1 MCGKWFGSDDD
12 AAVAAPGANLF
23 VATRDPSGPSPRYMQ
38 SRGTE
43 ATVDN
48 TSLAILALALLLIG
62 CGISLEAPG
71 LAILYTVIMLP
82 ALLAVYVK
90 RQRRLASD
98 RPVGWGDTI
107 VDFFSGIAL
116 AIGILVALPIVS
128 IIALMIYCAVI
139 SAAHGSL

>member
-12 AAVAAPGANLF
+12 AAVAPGANVF
-23 VATRDPSGPSPRYMQ
+23 VATREASGPRPPHVQPR
-38 SRGTE
+38 RRE

-48 TSLAILALALLLIG
+48 ASLAILALALLLIG

-98 RPVGWGDTI
+98 RSVGWGDTI
-107 VDFFSGIAL
+107 VDLFSGVAL

-139 SAAHGSL
+139 AAAHKSF

>member
-1 MCGKWFGSDDD
+1 MCGRSFTEQ
-12 AAVAAPGANLF
+12 AAVRTAPRENAF
-23 VATRDPSGPSPRYMQ
+23 VATRGSSDEGSVQRPQ
-38 SRGTE
+38 AE

-48 TSLAILALALLLIG
+48 ASLAILAIALILIG

-98 RPVGWGDTI
+98 RPPGWGDTI
-107 VDFFSGIAL
+107 VDFFSGVAL
-116 AIGILVALPIVS
+116 AIGILVALPVVA

-139 SAAHGSL
+139 SATHGSF